1 VSFEELDRHQWRLLP
16 RREEEEREGG
26 EKEKEE
32 KGLRLAHRVHSKVGP
47 TVRGAAPVSQVHISF
62 SFRFK
67 SLFISAHGLGA

>member
-62 SFRFK
+62 SLWFK
-67 SLFISAHGLGA
+67 FLCGFAHGPGE